1 MEKCKVIFHTIF
13 VSASIILT
21 FETATETPIYLNL
34 ALKRTNENFI
44 YDFVAHVLFM
54 TLQKK

>member
-1 MEKCKVIFHTIF
+1 MEKCKVIFHTI
-13 VSASIILT
+13 VSASIILM

-34 ALKRTNENFI
+34 ALKRTSENFI